1 MNYGETL
8 AHWYLRL
15 NGFFPLRDFVLHRGE
30 ASSRTRDCDLLALR
44 FPHVFEEVGGQVSD
58 WDRARFEGWG
68 LSLERPLVLVVQVKT
83 GREGTDGGAF
93 HRPSILQALCRTGLW
108 TPEAAEACA
117 TSLEGAAT
125 HDTAEA
131 QVAKLLVASQP
142 RAQEDRYQVLPLSGA
157 LAFIQARFRAY
168 AQAKQADRLFFPD
181 DLIQFLAS
189 PEAALLEAHP

>member
-68 LSLERPLVLVVQVKT
+68 LSLDRPLVLVVQVKT

-93 HRPSILQALCRTGLW
+93 HRPFLLQALRRTGLW
-108 TPEAAEACA
+108 TSQAAEACA
-117 TSLEGAAT
+117 TALEGAAT
-125 HDTAEA
+125 HDTKEA
-131 QVAKLLVASQP
+131 QVAKLLVASRP
-142 RAQEDRYQVLPLSGA
+142 RVQKSRYRALPLSEA
-157 LAFIQARFRAY
+157 LAFIQVRFQIYRE
-168 AQAKQADRLFFPD
+168 AKQADRLFFPD

-189 PEAALLEAHP
+189 PEAGSMGAHP

>member
-30 ASSRTRDCDLLALR
+30 DSSHTRDCDLLALR
-44 FPHVFEEVGGQVSD
+44 FPHVFEEVGGQASD

-68 LSLERPLVLVVQVKT
+68 LNLERPLVLVVQVKT
-83 GREGTDGGAF
+83 GREGTDDGAF
-93 HRPSILQALCRTGLW
+93 NRPFLLQALRRTGLW
-108 TPEAAEACA
+108 TSQAAEICA
-117 TSLEGAAT
+117 TALEGAAT
-125 HDTAEA
+125 HETEEA

-142 RAQEDRYQVLPLSGA
+142 CVQGNRYRVLALSQA
-157 LAFIQARFRAY
+157 LAFIQARFQTYREV
-168 AQAKQADRLFFPD
+168 KQADRLFFPD

-189 PEAALLEAHP
+189 SEAESLGARP

>member
-30 ASSRTRDCDLLALR
+30 GARRTRDCDLLALR

-83 GREGTDGGAF
+83 GREGTDDGAF
-93 HRPSILQALCRTGLW
+93 NRPFLLQALRRTGLW
-108 TPEAAEACA
+108 TSQAAEACA
-117 TSLEGAAT
+117 TAMEGAAT

-131 QVAKLLVASQP
+131 QVAKLLVASYP
-142 RAQEDRYQVLPLSGA
+142 RRSEERYRMLSLSEA
-157 LAFIQARFRAY
+157 LAFIRARFQTYRE
-168 AQAKQADRLFFPD
+168 AKQADRLFFPD
-181 DLIQFLAS
+181 DLIQFLAA
-189 PEAALLEAHP
+189 PEAALLEARP